1 MAKQLILTL
10 SKLVIDVLQHRLEVI
25 AESGYLAELFEED
38 EELDQDL
45 LLESAETM
53 LDAFKQ
59 GSTTITITTD
69 EDLAILIDCI
79 DGCTYFGT
87 PTNSVKEK
95 QRKIAFIEFAQKLS
109 AVTGQ
114 QIIPAVH

>member
-1 MAKQLILTL
+1 MAQQLVLTL

-25 AESGYLAELFEED
+25 ADAGYLEELFEESP
-38 EELDQDL
+38 ELDQGM

-69 EDLAILIDCI
+69 EDMEILIDCI
-79 DGCTYFGT
+79 EGCTYFGS
-87 PTNSVKEK
+87 PTNSQKERE
-95 QRKIAFIEFAQKLS
+95 RKKAFIAFAEKLS
-109 AVTGQ
+109 EAIGEQVT
-114 QIIPAVH
+114 PAVH

>member
-1 MAKQLILTL
+1 MAQHMILTL
-10 SKLVIDVLQHRLEVI
+10 SKLVIDVLQHRLEVLQDP
-25 AESGYLAELFEED
+25 GHVAELFEEH

-45 LLESAETM
+45 LVEAAETM

-69 EDLAILIDCI
+69 EDLEILIDCI

-87 PTNSVKEK
+87 PTNSAKER
-95 QRKIAFIEFAQKLS
+95 QRKKAFIEFAEKLS
-109 AVTGQ
+109 EATGQ
-114 QIIPAVH
+114 QIIAAVH